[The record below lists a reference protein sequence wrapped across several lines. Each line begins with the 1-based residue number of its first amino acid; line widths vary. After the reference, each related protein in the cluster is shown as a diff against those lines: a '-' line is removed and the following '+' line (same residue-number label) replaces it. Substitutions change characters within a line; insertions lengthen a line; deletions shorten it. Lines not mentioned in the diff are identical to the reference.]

1 MCYEEKILKGH
12 PFGEEQARS
21 LPRPEIVPC
30 AFGNAANQIGALV
43 SYLNAFYPQK

>member
-1 MCYEEKILKGH
+1 VYEEKILKGH
-12 PFGEEQARS
+12 PFSEEQARS

-30 AFGNAANQIGALV
+30 AFHNEANQIGALV